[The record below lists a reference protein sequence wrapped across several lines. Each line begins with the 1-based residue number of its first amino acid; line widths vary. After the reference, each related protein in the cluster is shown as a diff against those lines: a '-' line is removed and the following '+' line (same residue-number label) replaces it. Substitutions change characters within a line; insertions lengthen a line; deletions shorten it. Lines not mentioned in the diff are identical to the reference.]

1 MRIVR
6 LPDPLPHHLVSL
18 RQHEL
23 TLGGVRIGYAEG
35 GEGPPVLI
43 LHGAIF
49 AGNVFWWETAAA
61 TVAQGMRAI
70 VPDFPGW
77 GDSARPAGAYT
88 MTFYHDFI
96 TAFLDALGLD
106 RVAIVGHS
114 MGALLGSS
122 YALLHPERVA
132 SLVLVAAPAAWVEFE
147 LPMLFRPFTF
157 PVVGEIAIGALPI
170 LGPSHPLGIRRF
182 YEGLMHAPEAIAG
195 PRMAAM
201 LAGCVDATRDPLHRL
216 AFLRTLRANLGLIRS
231 GVRGEFE
238 AKLRARPLP
247 VMIIAGREDRL
258 FPLPLVEAG
267 ARALPEIHLEV
278 LDACGHFPMWERAEV
293 VEGLIAGF
301 LAGHA
306 DRVA

>member
-1 MRIVR
+1 MPSVR
-6 LPDPLPHHLVSL
+6 LPDPLPPHLASL

-23 TLGGVRIGYAEG
+23 ELGGVRIAYAVG

-49 AGNVFWWETAAA
+49 AGNVFWWETAAT
-61 TVAQGMRAI
+61 TVAGGMRAI

-77 GDSARPAGAYT
+77 GDSGKPPGDYSMA
-88 MTFYHDFI
+88 FYHHFI

-157 PVVGEIAIGALPI
+157 PLVGEVAIGALPI
-170 LGPSHPLGIRRF
+170 LGPEHPLGIRRF
-182 YEGLMHAPEAIAG
+182 YEGLMHAPEAIAR

-201 LAGCVDATRDPLHRL
+201 LSGCVEATADPYHRL
-216 AFLRTLRANLGLIRS
+216 AFLRTMRANLGLIRS

-267 ARALPEIHLEV
+267 ARPLPEIRLEV
-278 LDACGHFPMWERAEV
+278 LDACGHFPMWEQAAL

-301 LAGHA
+301 LARHA

>member
-1 MRIVR
+1 MR
-6 LPDPLPHHLVSL
+6 LPDPPPPHLAAL
-18 RQHEL
+18 RQHEIE
-23 TLGGVRIGYAEG
+23 LGGVRVAYAAG

-49 AGNVFWWETAAA
+49 AGNVFWWDTAAA
-61 TVAQGMRAI
+61 VIAGGQRAI

-77 GDSARPAGAYT
+77 GDSARPAGDYT
-88 MTFYHDFI
+88 MAFYHAFI

-157 PVVGEIAIGALPI
+157 PLVGEVAIGALPL
-170 LGPSHPLGIRRF
+170 LGPDHPLGIRRF
-182 YEGLMHAPEAIAG
+182 YEGLMHAPQAIARD
-195 PRMAAM
+195 RMMAM
-201 LAGCVDATRDPLHRL
+201 LAGCVDATRDPWHRL

-231 GVRGEFE
+231 AARGEFE
-238 AKLRARPLP
+238 ARLRARPLP

-258 FPLPLVEAG
+258 FPLPLVTAG
-267 ARALPEIHLEV
+267 AQALPEIRLEV
-278 LDACGHFPMWERAEV
+278 LDACGHFPMWERQAE
-293 VEGLIAGF
+293 VEGLIAHF
-301 LAGHA
+301 LTSQAHRA
-306 DRVA
+306 A